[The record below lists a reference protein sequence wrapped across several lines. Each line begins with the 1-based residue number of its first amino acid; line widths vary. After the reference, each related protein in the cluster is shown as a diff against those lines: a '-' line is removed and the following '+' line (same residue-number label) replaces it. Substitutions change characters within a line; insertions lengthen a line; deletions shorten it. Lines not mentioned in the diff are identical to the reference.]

1 MSDLVKLRHPA
12 LPADQTITVDRRR
25 VGPRLAAGWEEVNP
39 EKAPES
45 PAAPESDQ
53 PTKSASTRRSRN
65 TTEEQ

>member
-1 MSDLVKLRHPA
+1 VSDLVKLRHPD

-25 VGPRLAAGWEEVNP
+25 VGPRLAAGWEEVTP

-53 PTKSASTRRSRN
+53 PTKSTRRSRN

>member
-25 VGPRLAAGWEEVNP
+25 VGPRLAAGWEEV
-39 EKAPES
+39 EQAPES

-53 PTKSASTRRSRN
+53 PTKSTRRSRN